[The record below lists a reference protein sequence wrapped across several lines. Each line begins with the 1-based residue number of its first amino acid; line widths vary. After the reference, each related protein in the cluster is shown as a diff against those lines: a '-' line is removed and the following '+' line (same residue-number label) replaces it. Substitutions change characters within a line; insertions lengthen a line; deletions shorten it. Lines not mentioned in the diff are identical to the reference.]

1 MIIEYTKT
9 FDTTIKYD
17 PLIFHLW
24 IMNNSVTLKIEKQDD
39 RLRSVGEIC
48 YVETDNEFKKMYIAT
63 YNCCEIATHEF
74 YLLGKKKYDNDLFSF
89 NFKSSDEAKEYVTMI
104 VDIFDNINIF
114 DTTIYI
120 HTIDIEKDIINT
132 KTYGKENENK

>member
-9 FDTTIKYD
+9 FDTTIKYE

-24 IMNNSVTLKIEKQDD
+24 IINNSITLKIEKQDD

-48 YVETDNEFKKMYIAT
+48 YIQTDNQFQKMYLAT
-63 YNCCEIATHEF
+63 YSCCEIAYHEF
-74 YLLGKKKYDNDLFSF
+74 YLLGEKKYDNDLFSF

-104 VDIFDNINIF
+104 VNIFDNINIF
-114 DTTIYI
+114 DTTIYVHI
-120 HTIDIEKDIINT
+120 IDIEKNIINT
-132 KTYGKENENK
+132 KIYGKENEDK